1 MNPIIIAEIGWNHMG
16 DMKLAE
22 KMIIKAKEA
31 GCNIAKFQTWKVD
44 RLKNGDW
51 DNDGRREIYI
61 KAELSEEKH
70 KFLIQSCRDKS
81 IKFMSSAFS
90 VEDAELLNKLNCEC
104 VKIPSFEI
112 ANKPLLLYCKE
123 NFSTIS

>member
-1 MNPIIIAEIGWNHMG
+1 MG
-16 DMKLAE
+16 DMDLAN
-22 KMIIKAKEA
+22 KMIQEA
-31 GCNIAKFQTWKVD
+31 SNSGADIAKFQTWKVD

-90 VEDAELLNKLNCEC
+90 VEDAEL
-104 VKIPSFEI
+104 
-112 ANKPLLLYCKE
+112 
-123 NFSTIS
+123 